1 MARKGTQDGRR
12 EERMR
17 RILEEWKMDAEEQR
31 VQIERELEERE
42 CITNGI
48 C

>member
-17 RILEEWKMDAEEQR
+17 EDQRRTGDGHGGATSLNRKRIGRKA
-31 VQIERELEERE
+31 
-42 CITNGI
+42 NAI